1 MLMTHSE
8 RFAML
13 FAAIADIENDNITLP
28 KENFGN
34 HTHLVTCI
42 HNV

>member
-1 MLMTHSE
+1 MLITHSE

-13 FAAIADIENDNITLP
+13 FAAITDIENDNIDLP

-34 HTHLVTCI
+34 RMRLVTCI